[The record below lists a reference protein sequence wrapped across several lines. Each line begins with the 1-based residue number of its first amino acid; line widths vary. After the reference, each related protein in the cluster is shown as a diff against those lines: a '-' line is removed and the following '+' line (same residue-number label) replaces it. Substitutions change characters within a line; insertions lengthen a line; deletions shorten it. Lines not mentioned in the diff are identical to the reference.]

1 MKKNWKNILL
11 LGVASAIPFSMA
23 FADST
28 PAPAAA
34 PAKEKAEER
43 IAQASI
49 PLPINRINQHIADM
63 RAFVAEKAQ
72 NNSDVLMEYD
82 NLSKMLKNAY
92 LADSK
97 MNEGDIHIVLEAVGF
112 AAEGHNGQLRE
123 NPEKTPYIIHPIR
136 VTEHLMTIANVHER
150 DILVAA
156 LLHDTVEDTKIT
168 FADIQKSFG
177 TTAEG
182 YVRELTDNMSLPQE
196 ERMKLQ
202 IETAPKKSLA
212 AAQIKLADKYDNLKS
227 LQSNPPATW
236 DQKKIDEYFL
246 SAKKVTSSLPA
257 ANVPLKKAV
266 DDVISQYKP
275 VVVEQKQ
282 I

>member
-23 FADST
+23 FADNAPVST
-28 PAPAAA
+28 PA

-112 AAEGHNGQLRE
+112 AAESHQGQMRK
-123 NPEKTPYIIHPIR
+123 NPEQTPYVIHPIR
-136 VTEHLMTIANVHER
+136 VAEHLMTIASVHER

-156 LLHDTVEDTKIT
+156 LLHDTVEDTKVT
-168 FADIQKSFG
+168 LADIQKSFG
-177 TTAEG
+177 STTEG
-182 YVRELTDNMSLPQE
+182 YVKELTDNKSLPQD
-196 ERMKLQ
+196 ERKKLQ

-227 LQSNPPATW
+227 LQASPPKDW
-236 DQKKIDEYFL
+236 DQKRIDEYF
-246 SAKKVTSSLPA
+246 SWAQKVTSSLPA

-266 DDVISQYKP
+266 DDMIAQHKP
-275 VVVEQKQ
+275 TIVEQKQ